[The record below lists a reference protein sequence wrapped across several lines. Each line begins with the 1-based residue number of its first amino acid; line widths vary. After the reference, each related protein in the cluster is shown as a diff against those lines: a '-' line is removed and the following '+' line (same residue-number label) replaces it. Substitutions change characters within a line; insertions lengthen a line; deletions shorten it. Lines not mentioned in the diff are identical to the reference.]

1 MQSTRASTSSGLA
14 RTGDAM
20 AEDDR
25 LAELHDYLEREPSTA
40 AVELLL
46 TDPCGVARGKQVA
59 REELAALFEHGRF
72 VAGSILGLDVTGE
85 DVDATGL
92 VWSVGDADRLC
103 RPVPGTLVSAPW
115 HARPTAQ
122 VIGTMF
128 ELDGRPF
135 AADPRHVLSGV
146 VERLAADGLTA
157 VVAAE
162 LEFYLLEP
170 DAAGLLAPAKG
181 QRTGRSRRHVD
192 VYGLAK
198 LEDMEPLFADV
209 FAAAQAQ
216 GVPARTVMSEYAP
229 GQFEIT
235 LQHRADALRAI
246 DEAILFKRLL
256 RGVAAS
262 HGVTACFMAKP
273 FEEHAGCGLHLHA
286 SLNDASGANA
296 CADAAPQGSELL
308 RFAIG
313 GLKRTMADAMLVFAP
328 NANSYRRFRRQ
339 SYAPVTPTWGV
350 NNRSVSLRV
359 PAGPAASRHV
369 EHRVS
374 GADANPYL
382 VAAVVLAAM
391 HYGIRERIDPGP
403 ATVGNAYE
411 QDSLASLPLDWPA
424 AIERAAA
431 SKFLHEALGE
441 EFMRIL
447 LAIKRQELDRF
458 NARVSDVD
466 YEWYL
471 DTV

>member
-1 MQSTRASTSSGLA
+1 
-14 RTGDAM
+14 M
-20 AEDDR
+20 ADVDGFG
-25 LAELHDYLEREPSTA
+25 ELSDYLGREPQTA
-40 AVELLL
+40 AAELLL
-46 TDPCGVARGKQVA
+46 TDPCGVARGKQIA
-59 REELAALFEHGRF
+59 REELAGLFEHGRF

-103 RPVPGTLVSAPW
+103 RPVPGTLVPAPW
-115 HARPTAQ
+115 HVRPTAQ
-122 VIGTMF
+122 VLGTMY

-135 AADPRHVLSGV
+135 AADPRHVLGRV
-146 VERLAADGLTA
+146 VDRLAADGLTA

-162 LEFYLLEP
+162 LEFYLLAA
-170 DAAGLLAPAKG
+170 DAGGTLAPAPG
-181 QRTGRSRRHVD
+181 QMTGRQRRHVD
-192 VYGLAK
+192 VYGLAR

-209 FAAAQAQ
+209 FAAAEAQ
-216 GVPARTVMSEYAP
+216 GVPARTLMSEYAP

-246 DEAILFKRLL
+246 DEAIMFKRLV
-256 RGVAAS
+256 RGVAAR

-273 FEEHAGCGLHLHA
+273 FEQYAGCGLHLHA

-296 CADAAPQGSELL
+296 CADRAPEGSELL

-313 GLKRTMADAMLVFAP
+313 GLKQTMADAMLVFAP

-391 HYGIRERIDPGP
+391 HAGIRERIDPGAP
-403 ATVGNAYE
+403 VVGNAYA
-411 QDSLASLPLDWPA
+411 QPAPVSLPLDWHA
-424 AIERAAA
+424 AIERAAE
-431 SKFLHEALGE
+431 SQFLHDALGA

-466 YEWYL
+466 YQWYL